1 MCEAIVEVWCSP
13 SRREDYSVKIIPLC
27 AGGIFQIEDDIKSY
41 IDWTGDFFTDIFGTG
56 FQEVTGLWKVVF
68 ALGISYSDN
77 YDWEGTPDGDVDYSC
92 SILFKGQ
99 CESWTEMKYTWLELN
114 NKTEEYF
121 KKPWKIG
128 NAVGC
133 GVCNGAGISSYFNHG
148 YGEHSIEAIKC
159 ETCQG
164 FGY

>member
-1 MCEAIVEVWCSP
+1 MEAIIEVWCSP
-13 SRREDYSVKIIPLC
+13 CRREDYSVKIIPLC

-41 IDWTGDFFTDIFGTG
+41 IDWTGDFFTDVFGDD

-68 ALGISYSDN
+68 ALGVSYSGS
-77 YDWEGTPDGDVDYSC
+77 YDWEGTPDGDVEFSC
-92 SILFKGQ
+92 SVLFKGQ
-99 CESWTEMKYTWLELN
+99 CESWTEMKYTWLDLT

-121 KKPWKIG
+121 KKPWKIE
-128 NAVGC
+128 NAGGC
-133 GVCNGAGISSYFNHG
+133 GVCTGTGISSYFNHG